1 MRSQSSTPAQ
11 TLTQSQGAGSVPW
24 QHLEES
30 SRCTQA
36 PFLSPPTAF
45 LPAAC
50 GGRGAGRRRR
60 RQRESEAAEPHYKSQ
75 QSSGSEQTALSF
87 NEGPCRLLCHPPTP
101 DSHLSSAMALPPL
114 SWLLR
119 LAAFCHLTMLLAGQ
133 QRGVNK
139 CSIQCSKMTTSKI
152 PVNRLVQ
159 YQRNQESCNRRAII
173 LTTVKGLLICAD
185 PKEEWVQKAMEY
197 LDRQTAAP
205 AQNGGTFERQIG
217 TSEPATTPATR
228 GMDRSAV
235 SQTKVT
241 GESSSQEA
249 QRAFETSPELPTGV
263 ADSRG
268 TRSPSTS
275 EAPDGRPKRTELFN
289 EAAITTTTSWQ
300 SSTAYQ
306 PGSGLWAKE
315 KASEAPSTQTLPT
328 QAPSTQASSTQAP
341 TISHAALENNT
352 GSEGQPV
359 WIKTQ
364 YPTPENSL
372 GPNEMGPIS
381 TPMDAFVGTGSTPDI
396 FVVPVSSEG
405 APSMDP
411 LLLGSMAPRAEEPI
425 HTTVDPQ
432 RLGIP
437 DSQAATRRQAVGLLA
452 FLGLLFCLGLAMF
465 AYQRLQ
471 GCPRKTAG
479 DTINGLC
486 YVPRSCGS
494 NTYVLV
500 PV

>member
-1 MRSQSSTPAQ
+1 MA
-11 TLTQSQGAGSVPW
+11 TQRWCGQHKVP
-24 QHLEES
+24 
-30 SRCTQA
+30 
-36 PFLSPPTAF
+36 
-45 LPAAC
+45 
-50 GGRGAGRRRR
+50 
-60 RQRESEAAEPHYKSQ
+60 
-75 QSSGSEQTALSF
+75 
-87 NEGPCRLLCHPPTP
+87 
-101 DSHLSSAMALPPL
+101 
-114 SWLLR
+114 
-119 LAAFCHLTMLLAGQ
+119 GQ

-315 KASEAPSTQTLPT
+315 KASEAPSTQ
-328 QAPSTQASSTQAP
+328 ASSTQAP

>member
-1 MRSQSSTPAQ
+1 
-11 TLTQSQGAGSVPW
+11 
-24 QHLEES
+24 
-30 SRCTQA
+30 
-36 PFLSPPTAF
+36 
-45 LPAAC
+45 
-50 GGRGAGRRRR
+50 
-60 RQRESEAAEPHYKSQ
+60 
-75 QSSGSEQTALSF
+75 
-87 NEGPCRLLCHPPTP
+87 
-101 DSHLSSAMALPPL
+101 MALPHL

-139 CSIQCSKMTTSKI
+139 CSIQCNKMTTSKI

-197 LDRQTAAP
+197 LDRQSASL

-241 GESSSQEA
+241 GESRSQEA
-249 QRAFETSPELPTGV
+249 QRAFETS
-263 ADSRG
+263 
-268 TRSPSTS
+268 
-275 EAPDGRPKRTELFN
+275 EALDGRPERTELFN

-315 KASEAPSTQTLPT
+315 KASE
-328 QAPSTQASSTQAP
+328 APSTQASSTQAP

-372 GPNEMGPIS
+372 GPNKMGPIS

-425 HTTVDPQ
+425 HATVDPQ

-471 GCPRKTAG
+471 GCPRKMAG
-479 DTINGLC
+479 DTINGLH
-486 YVPRSCGS
+486 YVSRSCGS

>member
-1 MRSQSSTPAQ
+1 M
-11 TLTQSQGAGSVPW
+11 V
-24 QHLEES
+24 
-30 SRCTQA
+30 A
-36 PFLSPPTAF
+36 PLGCL
-45 LPAAC
+45 LPSDHA
-50 GGRGAGRRRR
+50 AGR
-60 RQRESEAAEPHYKSQ
+60 
-75 QSSGSEQTALSF
+75 
-87 NEGPCRLLCHPPTP
+87 
-101 DSHLSSAMALPPL
+101 
-114 SWLLR
+114 
-119 LAAFCHLTMLLAGQ
+119 
-133 QRGVNK
+133 
-139 CSIQCSKMTTSKI
+139 
-152 PVNRLVQ
+152 
-159 YQRNQESCNRRAII
+159 

-315 KASEAPSTQTLPT
+315 KASE
-328 QAPSTQASSTQAP
+328 APSTQASSTQAP

>member
-1 MRSQSSTPAQ
+1 MS
-11 TLTQSQGAGSVPW
+11 
-24 QHLEES
+24 
-30 SRCTQA
+30 
-36 PFLSPPTAF
+36 
-45 LPAAC
+45 
-50 GGRGAGRRRR
+50 
-60 RQRESEAAEPHYKSQ
+60 Y
-75 QSSGSEQTALSF
+75 
-87 NEGPCRLLCHPPTP
+87 
-101 DSHLSSAMALPPL
+101 
-114 SWLLR
+114 
-119 LAAFCHLTMLLAGQ
+119 
-133 QRGVNK
+133 
-139 CSIQCSKMTTSKI
+139 
-152 PVNRLVQ
+152 
-159 YQRNQESCNRRAII
+159 
-173 LTTVKGLLICAD
+173 
-185 PKEEWVQKAMEY
+185 
-197 LDRQTAAP
+197 
-205 AQNGGTFERQIG
+205 
-217 TSEPATTPATR
+217 
-228 GMDRSAV
+228 
-235 SQTKVT
+235 
-241 GESSSQEA
+241 
-249 QRAFETSPELPTGV
+249 
-263 ADSRG
+263 
-268 TRSPSTS
+268 
-275 EAPDGRPKRTELFN
+275 
-289 EAAITTTTSWQ
+289 
-300 SSTAYQ
+300 
-306 PGSGLWAKE
+306 
-315 KASEAPSTQTLPT
+315 
-328 QAPSTQASSTQAP
+328 
-341 TISHAALENNT
+341 
-352 GSEGQPV
+352 GQPV

>member
-1 MRSQSSTPAQ
+1 M
-11 TLTQSQGAGSVPW
+11 V
-24 QHLEES
+24 
-30 SRCTQA
+30 A
-36 PFLSPPTAF
+36 PLGCL
-45 LPAAC
+45 LPSDHA
-50 GGRGAGRRRR
+50 AGRWPSGW
-60 RQRESEAAEPHYKSQ
+60 ETSEGRDGPWSSLYTSQ
-75 QSSGSEQTALSF
+75 ELARGRSTFVG
-87 NEGPCRLLCHPPTP
+87 
-101 DSHLSSAMALPPL
+101 PL
-114 SWLLR
+114 SK
-119 LAAFCHLTMLLAGQ
+119 HGQ

-315 KASEAPSTQTLPT
+315 KASEAPSTQ
-328 QAPSTQASSTQAP
+328 ASSTQAP